1 MIDFILNI
9 LSYTQILIDKNY
21 FSAIIIYFLFCLFFF
36 LFSLPGSLF
45 VILSSG
51 FFFGFYVGFLINIIS
66 ITLGSL
72 FFSIISKHIFINYF
86 KNYLLKYTHK
96 LNKIIKKSSF
106 EYLILIRLI
115 FGIPLFVQNLFIST
129 LEISKVKFIISSII
143 GFTPYFLIFTYT
155 GDKISNLLE
164 IKSFSL
170 NDIFS
175 FELAIVIICFIGFI
189 IFRIFT
195 NNSKNT

>member
-115 FGIPLFVQNLFIST
+115 FGIPLFAQNLFIST

-189 IFRIFT
+189 IFRIFS

>member
-189 IFRIFT
+189 IFRIFS